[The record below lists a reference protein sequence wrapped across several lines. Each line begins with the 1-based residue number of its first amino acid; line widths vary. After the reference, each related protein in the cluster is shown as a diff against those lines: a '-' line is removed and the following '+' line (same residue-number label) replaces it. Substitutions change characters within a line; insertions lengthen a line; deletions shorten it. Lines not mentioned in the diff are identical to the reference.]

1 MTKLLTQRAARLAA
15 LLALLAWAGLRGT
28 QAQDAADPAPPPCPP
43 QATAPTQSQ
52 MEAGM
57 RQARDRGFLWRV
69 TRDGRTSYLYG
80 TIHAARFDWMF
91 PGPRVSQALAESSVV
106 ALELDML
113 DPGIQQQ
120 VASSFSAHRGAA
132 LPEAEMKKIRQR
144 MQRQMREQ
152 CLAPKQQAQ
161 LGRMSPEM
169 QLATVVVMAGRRD
182 GIDASYGIDNF
193 LAGYARALG
202 KPVLSLETPQG
213 QLGLLSAPNGRDQLT
228 LLDRGL
234 SDLESGEARGLLLRI
249 AQTWADGDQPQLESY
264 EQWCGCVGTPAE
276 RAMLD
281 RLLGGRN
288 PAMADRV
295 DALHRQGRPVFAAV
309 GSLHMIGPAGLP
321 ALMALK
327 GYRVE
332 RVAW

>member
-1 MTKLLTQRAARLAA
+1 MTKPLTHRAARFAA
-15 LLALLAWAGLRGT
+15 LLALLAWTGLRGA
-28 QAQDAADPAPPPCPP
+28 QAQDAAEPAPQPCPP
-43 QATAPTQSQ
+43 EAAAPTQAQ

-57 RQARDRGFLWRV
+57 RQARDRGFLWRI
-69 TRDGRTSYLYG
+69 TRDGRSSYLYG
-80 TIHAARFDWMF
+80 TVHAARFEWMF
-91 PGPRVSQALAESSVV
+91 PGPRVSQALADSDMV

-113 DPGIQQQ
+113 DPGIQRQ
-120 VASSFSAHRGAA
+120 VAQSVSSHRGAP
-132 LPEAEMKKIRQR
+132 LPQAELRKVRQR
-144 MQRQMREQ
+144 LQRQMRAQ
-152 CLAPKQQAQ
+152 CLSPGQQAQ

-169 QLATVVVMAGRRD
+169 QLVTVAMMAGRRD
-182 GIDASYGIDNF
+182 GIDASYGVDTF

-202 KPVLSLETPQG
+202 KPVVSLETPQA
-213 QLGLLSAPNGRDQLT
+213 QIRLLGAPGGRDQLA

-234 SDLESGEARGLLLRI
+234 SDLESGESRELLLRI
-249 AQTWADGDQPQLESY
+249 VQVWSESDQPRLERY
-264 EQWCGCVGTPAE
+264 EEWCGCVGTPAE

-288 PAMADRV
+288 PAMAERV

-332 RVAW
+332 RVTW